1 MWHCAV
7 AVTKLATVLWRQF
20 HRLLLC
26 EHTREQTLKQ
36 TREQACEQTRVHA
49 CEQARE
55 QALSNQLRCPAL
67 QLLPLHAGLVLFSPE
82 STARGF
88 GLLLGLQAT
97 FGPACVHLL

>member
-20 HRLLLC
+20 RRLLLC
-26 EHTREQTLKQ
+26 ERTREQ

-55 QALSNQLRCPAL
+55 QALSKQLRCPAL

-82 STARGF
+82 SPARVF
-88 GLLLGLQAT
+88 GLLIGLQET
-97 FGPACVHLL
+97 FGPACVHLF